1 MYPRSMADSDCV
13 VVMGSNMAENHPV
26 AFRWPMKAKVEHG
39 AKIIH
44 VDPRFTRTSAVADIY
59 APVRAG
65 SDIAFLGGVIK
76 YVLDSEKW
84 NTDPFFK
91 KFVVNYTNAA
101 TIINEEFKDTEDL
114 DGVFSGLAPAK
125 GGVQEWPFNG
135 FINQYDGATWQYAR
149 EKAGAAPAA
158 KREIK
163 PGEGFAPL
171 VASLVRPPVLKDET
185 LQNPR
190 CVFQI
195 VKRHLSRYTPETV
208 EKATGGSK
216 ETFIKVAET
225 ILANSGAD
233 RTTSFAYAV
242 AWTQHTYGVQIIGA
256 CALLQL
262 LLGNIGRPGAGVM
275 ALRGHSSIQ
284 GSTDIPTLYHSI
296 QGYMNAPSVLR
307 KHDTLEDYIATELI
321 PTGYWANLPKF
332 MVSYLK
338 SVYGDTATKDNQFG
352 YDWHPKI
359 LGDHSHL
366 AMFAAMNAGKVK
378 GMICAGQNPAMSLNA
393 RLERS
398 ALRKLEWL
406 VVKDNWITETANYW
420 KNAPEIKNGEVKMAD
435 IKTEVFY
442 LPATQVAELEGTYTN
457 TQRMLQF
464 HHKAAEAPGDCR
476 SDTQFSYDLGKRL
489 KKLYANST
497 LPRDEGFKNLVW
509 DYEHEDEAERK
520 KG

>member
-1 MYPRSMADSDCV
+1 MADSDCV

-44 VDPRFTRTSAVADIY
+44 IDPRFTRTSAVADIY

-65 SDIAFLGGVIK
+65 SDIAFLGGVIN
-76 YVLDSEKW
+76 YVINSERWNKDS
-84 NTDPFFK
+84 FFK
-91 KFVVNYTNAA
+91 TFVVNYTNAA
-101 TIINEEFKDTEDL
+101 TLLREDFKDTEDL
-114 DGVFSGLAPAK
+114 DGAFSGLEPAK
-125 GGVQEWPFNG
+125 GGVAEWPFNG
-135 FINQYDGATWQYAR
+135 AINQYNRASWEYAR
-149 EKAGAAPAA
+149 EKPPAVSA
-158 KREIK
+158 KPVELK

-171 VASLVRPPVLKDET
+171 VASLVWPPPLKDET

-190 CVFQI
+190 CVFQT
-195 VKRHLSRYTPETV
+195 VKRHFARYTPEMV
-208 EKATGGSK
+208 EKITGCPK
-216 ETFIKVAET
+216 ETFLKVAET
-225 ILANSGAD
+225 ILANSGAE

-275 ALRGHSSIQ
+275 ALRGHASIQ

-296 QGYMNAPSVLR
+296 QGYLNAPSVLR
-307 KHDTLEDYIATELI
+307 KHDTLQDFIATETI
-321 PTGYWANLPKF
+321 PVGYWANLPKF

-338 SVYGDTATKDNQFG
+338 SVYGEAATKENQFG

-359 LGDHSHL
+359 LGDHSHM
-366 AMFAAMNAGKVK
+366 AMFAAMNAGAVK
-378 GMICAGQNPAMSLNA
+378 GMLCIGQNPATSLNA
-393 RLERS
+393 KLDRS

-420 KNAPEIKNGEVKMAD
+420 KNAPEVKNGEVKTAD

-442 LPATQVAELEGTYTN
+442 LPATQVAELEGTFTN

-464 HHKAAEAPGDCR
+464 HHKAAEAPGRLPLRYFVQLR
-476 SDTQFSYDLGKRL
+476 SRQATEKALRQFH
-489 KKLYANST
+489 ST
-497 LPRDEGFKNLVW
+497 
-509 DYEHEDEAERK
+509 A
-520 KG
+520 

>member
-1 MYPRSMADSDCV
+1 MAV
-13 VVMGSNMAENHPV
+13 QRVYQP
-26 AFRWPMKAKVEHG
+26 
-39 AKIIH
+39 IH
-44 VDPRFTRTSAVADIY
+44 
-59 APVRAG
+59 RA
-65 SDIAFLGGVIK
+65 SW
-76 YVLDSEKW
+76 E
-84 NTDPFFK
+84 
-91 KFVVNYTNAA
+91 
-101 TIINEEFKDTEDL
+101 
-114 DGVFSGLAPAK
+114 
-125 GGVQEWPFNG
+125 
-135 FINQYDGATWQYAR
+135 YAR
-149 EKAGAAPAA
+149 EKPPAVSA
-158 KREIK
+158 KPVELK

-171 VASLVRPPVLKDET
+171 VASLVWPPPLKDET

-190 CVFQI
+190 CVFQT
-195 VKRHLSRYTPETV
+195 VKRHFARYTPEMV
-208 EKATGGSK
+208 EKATGCPK
-216 ETFIKVAET
+216 ETFLKVAET

-307 KHDTLEDYIATELI
+307 KHDTLQDFIATETI
-321 PTGYWANLPKF
+321 PVGYWANLPKF

-338 SVYGDTATKDNQFG
+338 SMYGDAATKDNQFG

-378 GMICAGQNPAMSLNA
+378 GMICCGQNPATSLNA

-420 KNAPEIKNGEVKMAD
+420 KTAPEIKNGEVKMAD

-476 SDTQFSYDLGKRL
+476 SDTLFSYDLGKRL

-520 KG
+520 KGEPSVLKNPERDQRLFHRRSEPPLRRFRRPQR